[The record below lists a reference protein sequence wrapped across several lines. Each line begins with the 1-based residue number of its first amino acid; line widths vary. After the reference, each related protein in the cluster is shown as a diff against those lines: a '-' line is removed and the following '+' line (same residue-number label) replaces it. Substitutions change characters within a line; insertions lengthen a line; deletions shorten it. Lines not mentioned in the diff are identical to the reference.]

1 MQKNSGLE
9 TFNPFLMTQTS
20 PLNNA
25 TIEACQAMLR
35 GEISAVETYTQASE
49 TFADNTDDDSLG
61 SICGDHQQSVDLLH
75 ELILSNGET
84 PDLTSGVWGNFAQA
98 MEGTA
103 KLFGESPALLILE
116 QGEQHGIKEYEAALT
131 DPTMSPGIKELIE
144 LDLLPP
150 LYDHVM
156 ELKSRRENLH

>member
-1 MQKNSGLE
+1 
-9 TFNPFLMTQTS
+9 MTLTS

-35 GEISAVETYTQASE
+35 GEISAVETYTQASKK
-49 TFADNTDDDSLG
+49 FADSTDDDALG

-75 ELILSNGET
+75 ELILNSGET
-84 PDLTSGVWGNFAQA
+84 PYITSGVWGNFAQA

-116 QGEQHGIKEYEAALT
+116 QGEKHGIKEYEAALV
-131 DPTMSPGIKELIE
+131 DPTMSLPIKELIE
-144 LDLLPP
+144 QDLLPP
-150 LYDHVM
+150 LYDHLV
-156 ELKSRRENLH
+156 ELKSRRERND

>member
-1 MQKNSGLE
+1 
-9 TFNPFLMTQTS
+9 MTLTS

-35 GEISAVETYTQASE
+35 GEISAVETYTQASKK
-49 TFADNTDDDSLG
+49 FADSTEDDSLG

-75 ELILSNGET
+75 EIILNSGET
-84 PDLTSGVWGNFAQA
+84 PDITSGVWGNFAQA

-116 QGEQHGIKEYEAALT
+116 QGEKHGIKEYEAALV
-131 DPTMSPGIKELIE
+131 DPNMSLPIKELIE
-144 LDLLPP
+144 QDLLPP
-150 LYDHVM
+150 LYDHLV
-156 ELKSRRENLH
+156 ELKSRREQVD